1 MRVNISSQQTMG
13 INLLTDDQLDE
24 IHFATLEV
32 LDQVGVEV
40 YSGEAL
46 DLLRNS
52 GARVEGSRACIPA
65 WMVKEALASAPSQVV
80 MCDRSGKTAM
90 RLEKGRI
97 YYGTGS
103 DTPYTIDIDTGERR
117 PARKQDV
124 CNAAVISD
132 ALEHVDFVMS
142 LGLASD
148 TPKETSDVHQFEA
161 MILNT
166 TKPIVFTAHNREGLL
181 DIIEMAAVVAGSGEK
196 LAQRPFLA
204 LYAEPSSPLMHS
216 KDALDKLLVC
226 AEKRIPLIY
235 VPAVLRGATGPV
247 TLAGSLVVA
256 NAEQLSGLVIHQ
268 LKCKGSPFIYGGGTP
283 PMDMKTFICSYGSP
297 ERDLSC
303 ISLVR
308 LGQYYSLP
316 TFTTAG
322 CSDAQTFDQQ
332 AGMEAGMNLLISGL
346 AGGNLIHD
354 LGYIGIGLISSME
367 MLVLCDEAVNM
378 VKYLL
383 RGVEVNSE
391 TLAVEVI
398 RAVGPG
404 GNYVG
409 EDHTYDHFRK
419 NMVNPR
425 VLSRSNLDKW
435 LEGGEKTFGQ
445 AANERVRAILAEHRV
460 PELPPAVVERIEVI
474 CRRRD
479 P

>member
-1 MRVNISSQQTMG
+1 MRVNITSQQTMG
-13 INLLTDDQLDE
+13 INLLTADQLDE

-40 YSGEAL
+40 YNDEAL
-46 DLLRNS
+46 ELLKNA
-52 GARVEGSRACIPA
+52 GAYVEGSRARVPA

-80 MCDRSGKTAM
+80 MCNRQGQAAM
-90 RLEKGRI
+90 RLEKERI

-103 DTPYTIDIDTGERR
+103 DTPYTIDIETGERR
-117 PARKQDV
+117 LAVKQDV

-161 MILNT
+161 MLLNT
-166 TKPIVFTAHNREGLL
+166 TKPIVFTAHDKQGLL
-181 DIIEMAAVVAGSGEK
+181 DIVEMSAAVAGSEEK
-196 LAQRPFLA
+196 LARKPFLA

-216 KDALDKLLVC
+216 GDALDKLLAC

-268 LKCKGSPFIYGGGTP
+268 LKRKGAPFIYGGGTP

-303 ISLVR
+303 ISLVKI
-308 LGQYYSLP
+308 GQYYDLP

-332 AGMEAGMNLLISGL
+332 AGMEAGMNLLI
-346 AGGNLIHD
+346 
-354 LGYIGIGLISSME
+354 E
-367 MLVLCDEAVNM
+367 
-378 VKYLL
+378 
-383 RGVEVNSE
+383 
-391 TLAVEVI
+391 
-398 RAVGPG
+398 
-404 GNYVG
+404 
-409 EDHTYDHFRK
+409 HFRK
-419 NMVNPR
+419 NIVTPR
-425 VLSRSNLDKW
+425 VLCRSNLDKW
-435 LEGGEKTFGQ
+435 RENGEKTFGQ
-445 AANERVRAILAEHRV
+445 VANERVRAILADHRV
-460 PELPPAVVERIEVI
+460 PVLPPAVVEKIRAIS
-474 CRRRD
+474 RRRD
-479 P
+479 A